1 MLRQVRVR
9 RRAESAT
16 LLQANWR
23 AFTVRRFLAHQ
34 RMLERIAMAAN
45 AAAAEAQAREQRQEV
60 SERVRRGKLPVAGG
74 AVGQMEILRV

>member
-1 MLRQVRVR
+1 
-9 RRAESAT
+9 
-16 LLQANWR
+16 
-23 AFTVRRFLAHQ
+23 
-34 RMLERIAMAAN
+34 MLERIAMAAN